1 MRIVAILAAAL
12 ILAGAVLA
20 FSGAGPAAPQATLAP
35 AASAS
40 TDVTATRAPDAA
52 APAPTSTTPPPPT
65 PLPSGYTFYDDFDG
79 NTLSPAWIQHFDF
92 DGIENTWAGSQAA
105 VHDGHLAITASRAGS
120 GWVSQLLDTKTTW
133 TQRYGRIEARMKVPR
148 GNGLWPAFWSYA
160 AGDGWEAEIDTM
172 EVCANPAGDN
182 GRNDVSL
189 LHNTVRW
196 VGGQDD
202 GDTRGEDL
210 SLDFHVYAVD
220 WRPDHIAFFLD
231 DREVW
236 RFIDREHIPD
246 VPLPLIVNLAVGGS
260 WCGPSDATTPDG
272 ATLLVD
278 WIRARE

>member
-1 MRIVAILAAAL
+1 MRIVAILAAL
-12 ILAGAVLA
+12 VLAGVVLA
-20 FSGAGPAAPQATLAP
+20 LGSGGPAPPHLTPPP
-35 AASAS
+35 AASDSGNATTTSAS
-40 TDVTATRAPDAA
+40 DAVPSAP
-52 APAPTSTTPPPPT
+52 PTTTPRLT

-79 NTLSPAWIQHFDF
+79 DALSPSWIQHFDF
-92 DGIENTWAGSQAA
+92 DGIENTWASSQAA
-105 VHDGHLAITASRAGS
+105 VKDGVLSITASRAGD

-133 TQRYGRIEARMKVPR
+133 TQRYGRFDARMKLPR
-148 GNGLWPAFWSYA
+148 GKGLWPAFWSYA
-160 AGDGWEAEIDTM
+160 AGNGREAEIDTM
-172 EVCANPAGDN
+172 EVCANPVGANDG
-182 GRNDVSL
+182 NDVSL

-220 WRPDHIAFFLD
+220 WRPDHVAFFLD

-272 ATLLVD
+272 AALLVD